1 MEQTVALN
9 PYLQVITESQNTYGS
24 FCLVLSPLMPPAV
37 GELPEKKP
45 EKKMFSDQSE
55 KTASA
60 KQPVRIF

>member
-45 EKKMFSDQSE
+45 EKKCFQT
-55 KTASA
+55 KVK
-60 KQPVRIF
+60 KQPLQNNL